1 MTIEDLRNYHEW
13 VSRLK
18 LLKKTIVTDTVIAS
32 SDDYPYTSHPV
43 SLHGVA
49 CDKKSLDE
57 IRLLQEKINAV
68 DSYIDT
74 IGDVRARSL
83 LDLHY
88 RKCHSWAKVA
98 CETGRSMDSN
108 KKYLKRFFKCPHLSP
123 FVPI

>member
-57 IRLLQEKINAV
+57 IRTLQEKINAL

-74 IGDVRARSL
+74 IGDVRARNL

-98 CETGRSMDSN
+98 CETGRSMEAN
-108 KKYLKRFFKCPHLSP
+108 RLYLHRFFN
-123 FVPI
+123 